1 MLEHIRRVAQGWL
14 GKTILAAV
22 TIPFALFGIDFYLNQ
37 AGQNVSVAQVNGQKI
52 SIQEYTTALQDWRN
66 RIRATGKVQNVDLDA
81 PIFKRLVLNR
91 LVDERLLAQSL
102 QHSGLVMSDAEL
114 SRTILQMKEFQKNGQ
129 FSQELYDQTLQ
140 QNGLTPSKFEARLRR
155 DLLLSELQGG
165 LVNLAQSTQT
175 QQQTSQDLLL
185 QKREVSIASIKASD
199 FLTAAQVGE
208 SEVQAFYDKNHE
220 KFRVPEQVKIE
231 FLLLSVNEFLPQVKV
246 DETEVKKA
254 FDDNADKMQGNEER
268 RASHILLAFPKDD
281 AKQKAIART
290 KAEALLAVLQSD
302 PAQFEALAQKNSQD
316 PGSASKGGDLG
327 RFGRGAMVKPFE
339 DAVFQMKVGQI
350 SHLVESEFGYHII
363 KLTEV
368 SGSRPD
374 FSSLKAQIKADLLL
388 QKAQALFA
396 ERAENFND
404 MVYQQ
409 STSLQP
415 TAKAFGLQVQ
425 ASDWLSRQSATELFK
440 TKELV
445 EQIFAPETLK
455 DGRNTNAVEVSPN
468 HLMAARVV
476 AYQPSKIRPFAEV
489 KMGILEFLKQE
500 AAFKLAVHQGEA
512 SLQAL
517 KSGKPIPNKLSWA
530 PAVTISRTDTQSL
543 QEAVA
548 KLAFRVSTN
557 TLPAYTGSA
566 NDRQGYVL
574 LKLLK
579 VIPAEAVSGDD
590 KSFNNTLQDAYLAA
604 YMQSLRDK
612 GKVKI
617 NSAALQ

>member
-220 KFRVPEQVKIE
+220 KFSVPEQVKIE

-409 STSLQP
+409 ST
-415 TAKAFGLQVQ
+415 
-425 ASDWLSRQSATELFK
+425 
-440 TKELV
+440 
-445 EQIFAPETLK
+445 
-455 DGRNTNAVEVSPN
+455 
-468 HLMAARVV
+468 
-476 AYQPSKIRPFAEV
+476 
-489 KMGILEFLKQE
+489 
-500 AAFKLAVHQGEA
+500 
-512 SLQAL
+512 
-517 KSGKPIPNKLSWA
+517 
-530 PAVTISRTDTQSL
+530 
-543 QEAVA
+543 
-548 KLAFRVSTN
+548 
-557 TLPAYTGSA
+557 
-566 NDRQGYVL
+566 
-574 LKLLK
+574 
-579 VIPAEAVSGDD
+579 
-590 KSFNNTLQDAYLAA
+590 
-604 YMQSLRDK
+604 
-612 GKVKI
+612 
-617 NSAALQ
+617 

>member
-1 MLEHIRRVAQGWL
+1 
-14 GKTILAAV
+14 
-22 TIPFALFGIDFYLNQ
+22 
-37 AGQNVSVAQVNGQKI
+37 
-52 SIQEYTTALQDWRN
+52 
-66 RIRATGKVQNVDLDA
+66 
-81 PIFKRLVLNR
+81 
-91 LVDERLLAQSL
+91 
-102 QHSGLVMSDAEL
+102 
-114 SRTILQMKEFQKNGQ
+114 
-129 FSQELYDQTLQ
+129 
-140 QNGLTPSKFEARLRR
+140 
-155 DLLLSELQGG
+155 
-165 LVNLAQSTQT
+165 
-175 QQQTSQDLLL
+175 
-185 QKREVSIASIKASD
+185 
-199 FLTAAQVGE
+199 
-208 SEVQAFYDKNHE
+208 
-220 KFRVPEQVKIE
+220 
-231 FLLLSVNEFLPQVKV
+231 
-246 DETEVKKA
+246 
-254 FDDNADKMQGNEER
+254 
-268 RASHILLAFPKDD
+268 
-281 AKQKAIART
+281 
-290 KAEALLAVLQSD
+290 
-302 PAQFEALAQKNSQD
+302 
-316 PGSASKGGDLG
+316 
-327 RFGRGAMVKPFE
+327 
-339 DAVFQMKVGQI
+339 
-350 SHLVESEFGYHII
+350 
-363 KLTEV
+363 
-368 SGSRPD
+368 
-374 FSSLKAQIKADLLL
+374 
-388 QKAQALFA
+388 
-396 ERAENFND
+396 
-404 MVYQQ
+404 
-409 STSLQP
+409 
-415 TAKAFGLQVQ
+415 AFGLQVQ